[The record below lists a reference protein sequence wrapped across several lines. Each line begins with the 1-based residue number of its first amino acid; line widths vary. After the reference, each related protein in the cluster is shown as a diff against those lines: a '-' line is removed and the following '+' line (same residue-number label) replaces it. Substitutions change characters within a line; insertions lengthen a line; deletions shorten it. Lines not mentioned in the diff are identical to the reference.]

1 MAYGEELNNIRGF
14 WWKSGALGGNVKIS
28 KVLPFEERNGTFSL
42 QREKFYLTVLSE
54 DIFLNLLDNIYP

>member
-28 KVLPFEERNGTFSL
+28 KVLPFEERNGTFSI
-42 QREKFYLTVLSE
+42 QREKFVPHYFERGHFFESVE
-54 DIFLNLLDNIYP
+54 